1 MFTPLAVTDIGQGI
15 GSVWGSLVAFIP
27 RLAVFLVVLILGW
40 LLAKLIGRL
49 VAKALAKVGLDRAL
63 ERGGLGS
70 YFQRSRFDASDVAG
84 KFVYYAGV
92 LMVLQLAFSVFVPNN
107 PITQMLNR
115 VVEWLSRLALPL
127 LTLV

>member
-70 YFQRSRFDASDVAG
+70 YSSAAGSTRAISRGSSSTTRG
-84 KFVYYAGV
+84 C
-92 LMVLQLAFSVFVPNN
+92 
-107 PITQMLNR
+107 
-115 VVEWLSRLALPL
+115 
-127 LTLV
+127 